1 MNMSSGSLLPSP
13 NTRLQT
19 FSNPFSKPT
28 EHTPSISPSSSHINN
43 EERKVENS
51 VEVTCANSKDPKRNR
66 TSFLTQQSEILEK
79 AFQSERY
86 ITKTQRVQLAQQLDL
101 PENTIKVWFQNRRMK
116 ERRKSMMLPS
126 NIVNNPWARERLLE
140 YANEL
145 CQMREYR
152 NYHEISE
159 NPSSSSTHQTSCD
172 APAFTSNSSFSVES
186 FYSSD
191 FKPPDT

>member
-1 MNMSSGSLLPSP
+1 
-13 NTRLQT
+13 
-19 FSNPFSKPT
+19 
-28 EHTPSISPSSSHINN
+28 
-43 EERKVENS
+43 
-51 VEVTCANSKDPKRNR
+51 
-66 TSFLTQQSEILEK
+66 LTQQSEILER

-126 NIVNNPWARERLLE
+126 NIVNNPWARERLME

-152 NYHEISE
+152 NYAEIPETS
-159 NPSSSSTHQTSCD
+159 SSSSTQPSCD
-172 APAFTSNSSFSVES
+172 VSTFTANSTFSVES
-186 FYSSD
+186 FYSPD
-191 FKPPDT
+191 FKPTDN